1 MTSFHN
7 KFWDRA
13 DKIPFHGT
21 GLSVDLHVPDL
32 YDLAE
37 ALLEAGLSYEYLEI
51 FKAPLS
57 HLVPARE
64 RFPQTLPLEYH
75 ADGLWFT
82 QPDFLKSPWEEE
94 CRRIARHAGAL
105 RSSWITHECASKQ
118 ISGRSVGTY
127 LPPLLTLEAA
137 RLAGDQGELVQKTV
151 DGISGNIAPLLL
163 IEVPPFYTFT
173 AGDISLE
180 AFFQEISIRTSCG
193 ILLDIGHLYSYYLS
207 SALAKTI
214 SPADFLSRFLEQ
226 FPLHRVIQIHLGG
239 LRPFHETF
247 LDDHGALVPPILFDL
262 LRQTLRHPGLVN
274 LKGIA
279 LEVDTKEISLIVREY
294 EYFLAICRGIR
305 PCSGEVLRNQKE
317 TGEKQQETARGNS
330 GNLEGLYRDY
340 FNAVTGCLP
349 EKESAIFRMFQFSP
363 ATGSLL
369 PFQRDYLGDQVLNW
383 SGRIEEIFPI
393 TVQILAE
400 NNISLES
407 FIPWFFGG
415 QSAGGRSYDFFII
428 KLDRFREFAL
438 EISWSLNGGKSEM
451 LAREAE
457 REYQDVMEAYLQ
469 FNPAD

>member
-1 MTSFHN
+1 MTSIEK
-7 KFWDRA
+7 KFLSRA
-13 DKIPFHGT
+13 NKIPFHGT

-37 ALLEAGLSYEYLEI
+37 ALSEAGLSYDYLEI

-57 HLVPARE
+57 QLFPARE

-82 QPDFLKSPWEEE
+82 QPDFLGSPWEEE
-94 CRRIARHAGAL
+94 CRRIARHTRVL

-137 RLAGDQGELVQKTV
+137 RLAGNQGELVQRKL
-151 DGISGNIAPLLL
+151 DELSGNSAPLLL

-180 AFFQEISIRTSCG
+180 AFFQEISKRTSCG

-207 SALAKTI
+207 SDLAKTI
-214 SPADFLSRFLEQ
+214 SPADFLSRFLDR
-226 FPLHRVIQIHLGG
+226 FPLHSVIQIHLGG

-247 LDDHGALVPPILFDL
+247 LDDHGSPVPPILFDL

-279 LEVDTKEISLIVREY
+279 LEVDTKEISLIVGEY

-305 PCSGEVLRNQKE
+305 RGSGKALRNQIE
-317 TGEKQQETARGNS
+317 IGEKQQETARGNA
-330 GNLEGLYRDY
+330 GTLEGLSLDY
-340 FNAVTGCLP
+340 FNAVPGCLP
-349 EKESAIFRMFQFSP
+349 ETENPVFRMLQFSP
-363 ATGSLL
+363 ATGSLI
-369 PFQRDYLGDQVLNW
+369 PFQRDYLVDQVLNW
-383 SGRIEEIFPI
+383 SGRIEELFPA
-393 TVQILAE
+393 TVQILSE
-400 NNISLES
+400 YGVRLES
-407 FIPWFFGG
+407 FIPWFLGG
-415 QSAGGRSYDFFII
+415 QSAGGRSFDFFII

-438 EISWSLNGGKSEM
+438 EKSRTLKGAKAEG
-451 LAREAE
+451 LAHEAE
-457 REYQDVMEAYLQ
+457 REYREIMEAYFQ
-469 FNPAD
+469 FNPED